1 MQWLAALPHLG
12 GGRLPRVAPK
22 QGAVIDGRLHQL
34 RALVVDATGA
44 ERVVADLTVA
54 HVGVARHADGDAVRT
69 ERGVQSVLTQ
79 PVEVGLTR
87 QVHRV
92 AFVVLP
98 EADSVHDTGDDR
110 AGGTGERRVS
120 LELPTCHGGILA
132 AFGGSARG
140 AAPGEKCRGGGGA

>member
-110 AGGTGERRVS
+110 AGGEMS
-120 LELPTCHGGILA
+120 GGR
-132 AFGGSARG
+132 RG
-140 AAPGEKCRGGGGA
+140 ALSWQLRALRPCAGRALLRTPAARPWPC